1 MINVMAR
8 YSKGYRVRTAL
19 AALLQAC
26 EVFLE
31 VLIPTMMAYIID
43 VAAPVATGT
52 YTYGLDGM
60 SFWDG
65 FIDSYPAFASG
76 TTLLWSLGAVCL
88 LLAFLSLL
96 SGALS
101 ARNISVASAG
111 YASNLRMAVF
121 SKVQSFSFA
130 NTDKF
135 STAGLVTRCTTDI
148 NNAQQTYSLSC
159 RIIIRAIL
167 LIVMSTIFAFNLS
180 SDISMIFL
188 VALPI
193 MAVAMVTLS
202 TLTMPIFKRMLSRYD
217 DMNRGIQENL
227 VAQRVVKA
235 FVREDYESDKYDAS
249 AEKVRFAQ
257 LSAEK
262 MMTLTNPIV
271 MGAMYVVNVAILY
284 IGGSK
289 IIDGTMLSGTLTS
302 LISYASL
309 CLGGMM
315 MVCFIVIQIVLSKT
329 SIERIK
335 TALNEESTI
344 VDGDQP
350 DKTVN
355 SGSIEFNH
363 VNFSYSNN
371 GDNLTLADINFSIS
385 SGETVGIIAGTGEG
399 KTSLVSLIPRFY
411 DVYSGSILV
420 DGVDVRSY
428 AVDKLRDGVSMVL
441 QKNVLF
447 SGTIS
452 DNLRWGDMNATQD
465 DIEQAC
471 KIAQAHDFVMSF
483 PDKYDTD
490 LGQGGVNVSGGQK
503 QRLCIARA
511 LIKKPKIMILDD
523 STSAV
528 DTATDANI
536 REGLHTLAND
546 MTVIIIAQR
555 ISSIEN
561 CDKIVVLHEGKVDA
575 VGTHEQLLANNTI
588 YQEVYTSQNKAS
600 TDSTLAKTTKTT
612 KTASKG
618 SKKKSTKEVK

>member
-1 MINVMAR
+1 MAR
-8 YSKGYRVRTAL
+8 YSKGFRLQTAL
-19 AALLQAC
+19 AALFQAC

-31 VLIPTMMAYIID
+31 VFIPTMMAYIID

-65 FIDSYPAFASG
+65 FIDAYPAFATG

-88 LLAFLSLL
+88 ILAFSSLTC
-96 SGALS
+96 GALA

-121 SKVQSFSFA
+121 SKVQSYSFA

-167 LIVMSTIFAFNLS
+167 LIVMSTIFAYNLS
-180 SDISMIFL
+180 SEISMIFL
-188 VALPI
+188 IALPI
-193 MAVAMVTLS
+193 MAVAMVILS
-202 TLTMPIFKRMLSRYD
+202 TLTMPIFKRMLRRYD

-235 FVREDYESDKYDAS
+235 FVREDYETDKYDAS

-271 MGAMYVVNVAILY
+271 MGAMYIVNVAILY
-284 IGGSK
+284 IGGAK
-289 IIDGTMLSGTLTS
+289 LIDGTMLSGTLTS
-302 LISYASL
+302 LISYAAL

-315 MVCFIVIQIVLSKT
+315 MVCFVVIQIVLSKT
-329 SIERIK
+329 SIDRIK

-344 VDGDQP
+344 ADGAQIE
-350 DKTVN
+350 KTVN
-355 SGSIEFNH
+355 SGSIVFNH

-371 GDNLTLADINFSIS
+371 TSNPTLEDINFSIA

-411 DVYSGSILV
+411 DVYSGSVIV
-420 DGVDVRSY
+420 DGVDVREYST
-428 AVDKLRDGVSMVL
+428 AKLRDGVSMVL

-447 SGTIS
+447 SGTIA
-452 DNLRWGDMNATQD
+452 DNLRWGDMNATQEE
-465 DIEQAC
+465 IEHAC
-471 KIAQAHDFVMSF
+471 KIAQAHDFIMSF

-511 LIKKPKIMILDD
+511 LLKKPKIMILDD

-536 REGLHTLAND
+536 REGLRTLASD

-588 YQEVYTSQNKAS
+588 YQEVYNSQNKAS
-600 TDSTLAKTTKTT
+600 SDSTVSNSTKP
-612 KTASKG
+612 AKG
-618 SKKKSTKEVK
+618 SKKKSAKEVK